1 MGNLILFIGNAIILL
16 IVCFA
21 FLFWLSFVLQI
32 EESKK
37 GADDIQ
43 QSPETDTIFKNTF
56 VWIVQNHPVNKYR
69 QIA

>member
-21 FLFWLSFVLQI
+21 LLFWLSFVLQI